1 MADDGLDKTSQAGLV
16 QKTRIDACIAGMMST
31 VDEDAIRDDYR
42 FILTTLHDEAVN
54 IPISYAR
61 EMAVYNSEKVKDIA
75 FADNPYSLDM
85 TRAIVFPHR

>member
-1 MADDGLDKTSQAGLV
+1 MRFFRANRLFLSGVKS
-16 QKTRIDACIAGMMST
+16 
-31 VDEDAIRDDYR
+31 R
-42 FILTTLHDEAVN
+42 FILTTLYDEAVN

-85 TRAIVFPHR
+85 MRVPGHL

>member
-1 MADDGLDKTSQAGLV
+1 
-16 QKTRIDACIAGMMST
+16 MSNRLFLNG
-31 VDEDAIRDDYR
+31 VKPR

-61 EMAVYNSEKVKDIA
+61 EMAVYNSKKVKDIA

-85 TRAIVFPHR
+85 TRVALCSYK

>member
-1 MADDGLDKTSQAGLV
+1 MQFFRANRLFLSGVKP
-16 QKTRIDACIAGMMST
+16 
-31 VDEDAIRDDYR
+31 R
-42 FILTTLHDEAVN
+42 FILTTLYDEAVD

-85 TRAIVFPHR
+85 TRVIVFPHR